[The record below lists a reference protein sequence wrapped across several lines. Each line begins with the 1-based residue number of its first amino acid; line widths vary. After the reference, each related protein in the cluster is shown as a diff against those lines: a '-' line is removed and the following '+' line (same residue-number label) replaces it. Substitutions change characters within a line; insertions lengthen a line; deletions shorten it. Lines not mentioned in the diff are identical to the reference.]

1 MITNKQALPDVIVRA
16 VSNDT
21 YSRGKSDITVTQ
33 LIDSPR
39 AVALRKNHGH
49 EIVED
54 ASDRIWSLLG
64 QAVHSVLERAADES
78 DLVEQRIYQD
88 VLKWKLGGQFDLFSD
103 NVLYDFKVTSVWK
116 IVNLKN
122 GCDPQWEAQLN
133 VLAWLLRE
141 NGTEPQRLAI
151 IAILRDWSKHK
162 SRDHGYPSDQVVEVQ
177 VPLWTHDQQT
187 EYIYNRIVMHQDAQD
202 NTKEMPLCTPEERW
216 AKPDVFAVMK
226 EGRKSAIK
234 LYHNF
239 DDASARSLEE
249 GDKFFVEH
257 RKGGSVRCESYC
269 SAAPFC
275 SQYMDELKN
284 G

>member
-1 MITNKQALPDVIVRA
+1 MLTNKQALPDVIVRA

-21 YSRGKSDITVTQ
+21 YSRGISDITVTQ
-33 LIDSPR
+33 LIDSPK
-39 AVALRKNHGH
+39 AVALKKNHGH

-64 QAVHSVLERAADES
+64 QAVHSVLERAADKS

-88 VLKWKLGGQFDLFSD
+88 VLNWKLGGQFDLFSD
-103 NVLYDFKVTSVWK
+103 EVLYDFKVTSVWK

-133 VLAWLLRE
+133 VLAWLLRQ
-141 NGTEPQRLAI
+141 NGVDPKRLAI

-177 VPLWTHDQQT
+177 VPLWNLAKQT
-187 EYIYNRIVMHQDAQD
+187 DYVVSRVALHQEAQD
-202 NTKEMPLCTPEERW
+202 PEKEMPLCTPEERW

-226 EGRKSAIK
+226 KGRKSAVK
-234 LYHNF
+234 LYDNF
-239 DDASARSLEE
+239 EDASEHALTDSM
-249 GDKFFVEH
+249 FHVEH

-275 SQYMDELKN
+275 SQYMDELRN
-284 G
+284 E